1 MRNEMDEILL
11 SQLAD
16 GELESDQV
24 NDVLLDVLDDEGAR
38 DRLKEHLR
46 MRQSLKDWRRQEP
59 QRPVVAVEGRRG
71 KGRLL
76 RLPRR
81 LGALAAAA
89 LIGGALVIGGFWV
102 GSGFRNP
109 GRSENGSGRR
119 TAPSVTSDQ
128 MTQLARAFEFYESV
142 AGPLRWYAA
151 DEQNIQVA
159 AAGGTAPAARPVAVV
174 LRLDPVG
181 RAEASR
187 KTYAIVCRNN
197 QPATIELPNFG
208 GGQTSL
214 RLFLVPVVS
223 NGAIRMHYTIAMSG
237 PKPDQDVA
245 AALTGRR
252 NVGLGDTPLGQLALE
267 DGMVNVHASA
277 WAIREDV
284 N

>member
-1 MRNEMDEILL
+1 MKNEMNEILL

-24 NDVLLDVLDDEGAR
+24 NDVLLDVLDDQEAR

-46 MRQSLKDWRRQEP
+46 LRQQMKDWRRQEP
-59 QRPVVAVEGRRG
+59 QRPVVAIEERPR
-71 KGRLL
+71 KARPL

-89 LIGGALVIGGFWV
+89 LIGGALVISGFWV
-102 GSGFRNP
+102 GSGLRSP
-109 GRSENGSGRR
+109 GRDGDGRP
-119 TAPSVTSDQ
+119 TVPSVTSDQ
-128 MTQLARAFEFYESV
+128 MTQLARAFELHESV

-151 DEQNIQVA
+151 DEQSIQVA
-159 AAGGTAPAARPVAVV
+159 AARGVAAAARPVAVV
-174 LRLDPVG
+174 LRLDTAG
-181 RAEASR
+181 RAEASQ

-208 GGQTSL
+208 GGEARL
-214 RLFLVPVVS
+214 RLFLLPVVR
-223 NGAIRMHYTIAMSG
+223 NGGIRMHYTIAMSG
-237 PKPDQDVA
+237 PKPDQDVS

-267 DGMVNVHASA
+267 DGLVNVHASA
-277 WAIREDV
+277 WTIGEDV
-284 N
+284 NR